1 MFPSLLHKLVDRGL
15 QAMPGSWRIRR
26 QPQDARQIFLATIKE
41 MEGRTY
47 NSANKIL
54 VSTKD
59 GFEIFVFKDDFIG
72 QAIAEAG
79 NFEPH
84 IALVLRQHLKP
95 GATYYDV
102 GGNLGYLTCLGAKL
116 VGPEGRVR
124 VFEPN
129 PTNVELIDASLAVNH
144 LKNVLVH
151 QVAVSDRVTELPFQT
166 TGTNGSVDLNMANPH
181 LFVPSVDLDSFL
193 PEESVDLI
201 KMDIEA
207 HEPMALRGMQRIIEN
222 NRPIIICE
230 VNPWA
235 LTKNGH
241 DAMALLEQLAAPGYS
256 LSIIPQSG
264 SLLPIGNAREGMDYF
279 RSLGDEQTHFDV
291 LAKPN

>member
-1 MFPSLLHKLVDRGL
+1 MFPSLLHKIIDRGL
-15 QAMPGSWRIRR
+15 QAMSGSWRTRHR
-26 QPQDARQIFLATIKE
+26 HQDPREMFLAAIKE

-59 GFEIFVFKDDFIG
+59 GFDIFVFKDDFIG
-72 QAIAEAG
+72 QAIVQAG

-84 IALVLRQHLKP
+84 IALVLRNNLRP
-95 GATYYDV
+95 GATYYDI

-129 PTNVELIDASLAVNH
+129 PTNVELIGASLAVND
-144 LKNVLVH
+144 LKNVFVH
-151 QVAVSDRVTELPFQT
+151 QVAVSDRVAELPFQT
-166 TGTNGSVDLNMANPH
+166 TGTNGSVDFERAIPH
-181 LFVPSVDLDSFL
+181 LFVPSINLDSFL
-193 PEESVDLI
+193 PEERVDLI
-201 KMDIEA
+201 KIDIEA
-207 HEPMALRGMQRIIEN
+207 HEPMALRGMQRIIED

-235 LTKNGH
+235 LSKNGD
-241 DAMALLEQLAAPGYS
+241 DALALLRQLAAPGYA
-256 LSIIPQSG
+256 LSVIPQSG
-264 SLLPIGNAREGMDYF
+264 SLLPIRNAREGMDYF